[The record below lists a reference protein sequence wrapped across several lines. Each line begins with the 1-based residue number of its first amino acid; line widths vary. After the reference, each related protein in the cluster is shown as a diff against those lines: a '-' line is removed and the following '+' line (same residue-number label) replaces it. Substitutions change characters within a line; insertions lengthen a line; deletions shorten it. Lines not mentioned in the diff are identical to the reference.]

1 MTPRGIHTLVALL
14 AFAVAGCGA
23 LETPDLEHGNVAGR
37 IQGTVAG
44 AYVYPLG
51 APEKKVLLAA
61 DGRFELAGLPLGD
74 TSLMV
79 FDGRPAGTGHAWL
92 DVVAVTGAGR
102 VQLDRDATLMPLAGR
117 VVLAVVPAGGALP
130 SAPRYAV
137 VGTDQAG
144 VASATGAAVLFPLAA
159 GSYQVGA
166 DMDGYKHHDGQLQ
179 VTAGATGAAQI
190 VLDIEGGATAGCT
203 ATGGRCRNELH
214 CDTDGVCVQC
224 RVGAVY
230 ATDCPAPGS
239 TCDPATRFCTAAT
252 AAPYGAV
259 CSICTAD
266 TDCAGTSG
274 YCEKP
279 AGAAP
284 GDHGYCTRSDTSAC
298 PAGFTAAT
306 SPTRCIAP
314 LGCAAYFQ
322 TFDQSCFDDTLCG
335 VTSGIDGGVCA
346 AADEDHGS
354 SGRCT
359 APCLQDADCIVP
371 GYRCDS
377 TLHVC
382 QDR

>member
-1 MTPRGIHTLVALL
+1 MTPRRAHALVALL
-14 AFAVAGCGA
+14 AAAAAGCGA

-51 APEKKVLLAA
+51 APQKKVLLTA

-74 TSLMV
+74 SALLLY
-79 FDGRPAGTGHAWL
+79 DGHPAGTGHAWV
-92 DVVAVTGAGR
+92 DVVTVTGAGR
-102 VQLDRDATLMPLAGR
+102 VRIERDATAMPLAGR
-117 VVLAVVPAGGALP
+117 VVLTVVPAGGALP
-130 SAPRYAV
+130 SSPRYAV
-137 VGTDQAG
+137 SGTDQAG

-159 GSYQVGA
+159 GSYLLGA
-166 DMDGYKHHDGQLQ
+166 DMDGYKHHDGQLE
-179 VTAGATGAAQI
+179 VIAGATGAAQV
-190 VLDIEGGATAGCT
+190 VLDIDGGATAGCT
-203 ATGGRCRNELH
+203 ATGSHCRNELH
-214 CDTDGVCVQC
+214 CDTDGRCVQC
-224 RVGAVY
+224 RIGVA
-230 ATDCPAPGS
+230 ADCPSPGS

-252 AAPYGAV
+252 AAPYGDV

-266 TDCAGTSG
+266 ADCAGPGG

-298 PAGFTAAT
+298 PAGFAVAAA
-306 SPTRCIAP
+306 PARCVAP
-314 LGCAAYFQ
+314 LGCAAYFE
-322 TFDQSCFDDTLCG
+322 TFDQSCFDDTTCG
-335 VTSGIDGGVCA
+335 ASRGVEGGVCA
-346 AADEDHGS
+346 AADEDHGD

-371 GYRCDS
+371 GYRCS
-377 TLHVC
+377 ATLHVC